1 MTKFIKLPLV
11 DGTEQT
17 INVGYIRKIYKP
29 LTSTTTYTHLTVV
42 MNPDVY
48 DQLTTTIPYDVLLQT
63 LNHYGVE
70 IIEVAEKP
78 TV

>member
-1 MTKFIKLPLV
+1 M
-11 DGTEQT
+11 
-17 INVGYIRKIYKP
+17 
-29 LTSTTTYTHLTVV
+29 TVV
-42 MNPDVY
+42 LNPDVY